1 MSDQQPTPEASGQ
14 DPTPSASG
22 PGETPSSGPTQPT
35 PPVPQPP
42 VPTSQPAPPAPTS
55 QPAPP
60 VPTSQPAPPVWPAH
74 AAGETPPA
82 PGAPG
87 QPTVPATY
95 PSPYP
100 GQGYAY
106 PPPPGYP
113 AQGYAYPPPGYVP
126 AVTTSTSAIVGLVLA
141 IASWIFCPIVLAI
154 VALVLAKKSGDEI
167 AASQGRVG
175 GEGLN
180 TATKVIAWV
189 NIGLYAAVVVI
200 LGAIFL
206 IALVLGAASGT
217 AS

>member
-1 MSDQQPTPEASGQ
+1 MSDQQPKPEASGQ

-22 PGETPSSGPTQPT
+22 PAVPPPGGTT
-35 PPVPQPP
+35 PPPAPVPPPAPQPP
-42 VPTSQPAPPAPTS
+42 
-55 QPAPP
+55 
-60 VPTSQPAPPVWPAH
+60 PPVWPAH
-74 AAGETPPA
+74 AAGEIPPA

-87 QPTVPATY
+87 QPTVPPGY
-95 PSPYP
+95 PSPDP
-100 GQGYAY
+100 AQGYGY
-106 PPPPGYP
+106 PPAPGYP

-180 TATKVIAWV
+180 TATKVVAWV
-189 NIGLYAAVVVI
+189 NIGLYAAIVVI
-200 LGAIFL
+200 IGAAFL
-206 IALVLGAASGT
+206 VALVLGAASGST
-217 AS
+217 S

>member
-1 MSDQQPTPEASGQ
+1 MSDQQPKPEASGQ

-22 PGETPSSGPTQPT
+22 PAVPPPGGTT
-35 PPVPQPP
+35 PPPAPAPQPP
-42 VPTSQPAPPAPTS
+42 
-55 QPAPP
+55 
-60 VPTSQPAPPVWPAH
+60 PPVWPAH
-74 AAGETPPA
+74 AAGEIPPA

-87 QPTVPATY
+87 QPTVPPGY
-95 PSPYP
+95 PSPDP
-100 GQGYAY
+100 AQGYGY
-106 PPPPGYP
+106 PPAPGYP

-180 TATKVIAWV
+180 TATKVVAWV
-189 NIGLYAAVVVI
+189 NIGLYAAIVVI
-200 LGAIFL
+200 IGAAFL
-206 IALVLGAASGT
+206 VALVLGAASGST
-217 AS
+217 S

>member
-1 MSDQQPTPEASGQ
+1 MNDQQPTPEASGQ

-22 PGETPSSGPTQPT
+22 PAVPPPSGPTEPP
-35 PPVPQPP
+35 PPVPQPAP
-42 VPTSQPAPPAPTS
+42 AAPQPP
-55 QPAPP
+55 
-60 VPTSQPAPPVWPAH
+60 PPVWPAH

-87 QPTVPATY
+87 QPTAPPAY

-100 GQGYAY
+100 AQGYGYPPPPGYPPQGYAY

-113 AQGYAYPPPGYVP
+113 AQGYAP
-126 AVTTSTSAIVGLVLA
+126 AVATSTSAIVGLVLA
-141 IASWIFCPIVLAI
+141 VASWILCPIVLAI

-180 TATKVIAWV
+180 TATKVVAWV
-189 NIGLYAAVVVI
+189 NIGLYGAIVVI
-200 LGAIFL
+200 FGAIFL
-206 IALVLGAASGT
+206 VALVLGAASGST
-217 AS
+217 S